1 MTSPCNQGKCIE
13 VKGCPAV
20 TKNPQAG
27 ESTQRAKGKA
37 QELAVNCIIYSAALP
52 FICEIK
58 QTFIKLYVAKYYC
71 YSHGIY
77 YI

>member
-1 MTSPCNQGKCIE
+1 MVKCSE

-20 TKNPQAG
+20 TRNPQAG
-27 ESTQRAKGKA
+27 ERTQRAKGKA
-37 QELAVNCIIYSAALP
+37 QELGVNSIIYSAALP

-58 QTFIKLYVAKYYC
+58 QKLNKLYVAKYYC
-71 YSHGIY
+71 YLHVIY